1 MKLDQEFYQVPL
13 HFDAEQLHQEVFQFN
28 EMDWQIHRTKIEG
41 TSSIVLVSVG
51 GTINDDFAISG
62 AMRGTAFLE
71 LCPYIQQVIKA
82 FEAPVSRS
90 YLLRIPKSRKVLPLG
105 DYNYHWF
112 RRRCIYVPIVTNPG
126 VQFSYND
133 HPQKITPESG
143 EAWTLNHSQ
152 HHGIANTGAADCIYL
167 VIETKGSLA
176 LQGILESFEENSE
189 LEPKQIAYNPS
200 HVSEIPLETYCF
212 EVLTPKEIGDLTAE
226 ILFDAEDLGMPQ
238 NKVTRLVE
246 KIEQFRQKWKQV
258 FVKFHHDRS
267 GELAYQD
274 LILEFQQQIVSDVHK
289 WLPVGSR
296 GSLALMVINSML
308 STSQRAIA
316 KQVPRLSWVRKK
328 LTIKPT
334 LRWSARYRVVEHYQQ
349 QTNFK
354 RLSEQKVQ
362 VLELFQSSVTL
373 DEVRERLTAIDG
385 VSEEK
390 LIKIVQR
397 LLEFRLLREEF
408 QLPHFE
414 QPIFIVSAPRAGST
428 LLFETLSKFP
438 QLWSTAKESHET
450 IEGIPELHP
459 AARNYSSNCLSA
471 ADVTPEIAL
480 TLKER
485 FTEQLQNRQEQL
497 FLDVPAEQRPQNVR
511 FLEKTPKNSLRIPF
525 LKAIFPEAKF
535 IYLYRDPKQ
544 NVSSIIEG
552 WRSRRFVAYRQVPGW
567 PFQEWSFLL
576 APGWSSLEDYSIAKI
591 ATHQWKSANS
601 YIMKDLKNIPAKD
614 WCFVRYSDL
623 VANPKK
629 IVSRISKFAQLDWDE
644 KIDQMVSRSLPVSHM
659 SVSAPSPDKWR
670 KNVQEIN
677 QILPEVQ
684 PIMNLVDKTQNS
696 GQ

>member
-13 HFDAEQLHQEVFQFN
+13 RFDAEQLHQEVSQFN
-28 EMDWQIHRTKIEG
+28 EMDWQIHKTKIEG

-71 LCPYIQQVIKA
+71 LCPYIKQVIKA
-82 FEAPVSRS
+82 FGAPVSRS
-90 YLLRIPKSRKVLPLG
+90 YLLKIPKSSKVLPLG

-112 RRRCIYVPIVTNPG
+112 RRRCIYVPIVTNSG

-133 HPQKITPESG
+133 RTQKIDPEAG

-152 HHGIANTGAADCIYL
+152 HHGIANTGEQDSIHL
-167 VIETKGSLA
+167 VIETKGSPTLK
-176 LQGILESFEENSE
+176 GILESTEHNLE
-189 LEPKQIAYNPS
+189 LEPKLIAYNRGNS
-200 HVSEIPLETYCF
+200 SEIPLETYCF

-226 ILFDAEDLGMPQ
+226 ILFDAEDLGMPPT
-238 NKVTRLVE
+238 KVTKLVE

-258 FVKFHHDRS
+258 FVKFHHDRA

-274 LILEFQQQIVSDVHK
+274 LILEFQQQIVTDVHK
-289 WLPVGSR
+289 WLPAGSR

-334 LRWSARYRVVEHYQQ
+334 LRWSARYRVVGHYQQ
-349 QTNFK
+349 QSNFK
-354 RLSEQKVQ
+354 RLSSQKVQ
-362 VLELFQSSVTL
+362 VLELFQDAISL
-373 DEVRERLTAIDG
+373 REVQERLKDEI
-385 VSEEK
+385 SEEK
-390 LIKIVQR
+390 LVKIVQR

-414 QPIFIVSAPRAGST
+414 RPIFIVSAPRAGST
-428 LLFETLSKFP
+428 LLFETLSRFP

-450 IEGIPELHP
+450 IEGLPELHP
-459 AARNYSSNCLSA
+459 AARNYSSNCLGA
-471 ADVTPEIAL
+471 ADATPEITL

-497 FLDVPAEQRPQNVR
+497 FLDIAAEKRPQNVR

-525 LKAIFPEAKF
+525 LKAVFPEALF

-576 APGWSSLEDYSIAKI
+576 APGWSELEDYSIAKI
-591 ATHQWKSANS
+591 ATHQWKMANS
-601 YIMKDLKNIPAKD
+601 YIMSDLKKIPAQD

-623 VANPKK
+623 VSNPKK
-629 IVSRISKFAQLDWDE
+629 IVNRLSKFAQLEWDE
-644 KIDQMVSRSLPVSHM
+644 QVEQMVSRSLPVSHM

-684 PIMNLVDKTQNS
+684 PIMNLVDKS
-696 GQ
+696 HD

>member
-13 HFDAEQLHQEVFQFN
+13 RFDAEQLNREVSQFN
-28 EMDWQIHRTKIEG
+28 EMDWQIHRTKIAG

-90 YLLRIPKSRKVLPLG
+90 YLLRIPKSSKVLPLG

-112 RRRCIYVPIVTNPG
+112 RRRCIYVPIVTNLG

-133 HPQKITPESG
+133 HQQKIEPKAG

-152 HHGIANTGAADCIYL
+152 HHGIANTGAEDCIYL
-167 VIETKGSLA
+167 VIETKGSLELKA
-176 LQGILESFEENSE
+176 ILDSVEDNSE
-189 LEPKQIAYNPS
+189 PEPKEVAYNLDS
-200 HVSEIPLETYCF
+200 SSEIPLETYCF

-226 ILFDAEDLGMPQ
+226 IIFDAEDFGMPQ
-238 NKVTRLVE
+238 NQVKRLVE
-246 KIEQFRQKWKQV
+246 KISQFREKWQQV
-258 FVKFHHDRS
+258 FWKFHHDRA

-289 WLPVGSR
+289 WLPSGSR

-349 QTNFK
+349 QANFK
-354 RLSEQKVQ
+354 RLSAQKVQ
-362 VLELFQSSVTL
+362 VLELFQNAISL
-373 DEVRERLTAIDG
+373 NEIRERLTTAGGI
-385 VSEEK
+385 SEEK
-390 LIKIVQR
+390 LVKIVQR

-414 QPIFIVSAPRAGST
+414 KPIFIVSAPRAGST

-459 AARNYSSNCLSA
+459 AARNYSSNCLGTE
-471 ADVTPEIAL
+471 DVTPEIAL

-485 FTEQLQNRQEQL
+485 FTEQLQNRQAQL
-497 FLDVPAEQRPQNVR
+497 FLDIPGAQRPSSIR

-525 LKAIFPEAKF
+525 LKAIFPEARF

-601 YIMKDLKNIPAKD
+601 YIMSDLKKIPAQD
-614 WCFVRYSDL
+614 WCFVRYRDL
-623 VANPKK
+623 VADPKK
-629 IVSRISKFAQLDWDE
+629 IVSRISKFAQLDWDQE
-644 KIDQMVSRSLPVSHM
+644 IDQMVSRSLPVSHM
-659 SVSAPSPDKWR
+659 SVSAPSADKWR

-677 QILPEVQ
+677 QILPDVQ
-684 PIMNLVDKTQNS
+684 PIMNLVDS
-696 GQ
+696 SHA

>member
-13 HFDAEQLHQEVFQFN
+13 RFDAERLHQEVSQFN
-28 EMDWQIHRTKIEG
+28 EMDWQIHKTKIEG
-41 TSSIVLVSVG
+41 TQSIVLVSVG

-71 LCPYIQQVIKA
+71 LCPYIKQVIKA

-90 YLLRIPKSRKVLPLG
+90 YLLRIPKCSKVLPLG

-133 HPQKITPESG
+133 RTQKIDPEAG

-152 HHGIANTGAADCIYL
+152 HHGIANTGDQDCIYL
-167 VIETKGSLA
+167 VIETKGSVA
-176 LQGILESFEENSE
+176 LKAILESSENNPE
-189 LEPKQIAYNPS
+189 LEARRIAYNPDNS
-200 HVSEIPLETYCF
+200 SEIPLETYCF

-238 NKVTRLVE
+238 NQVTKLVE
-246 KIEQFRQKWKQV
+246 KIEQFRNKWKQV
-258 FVKFHHDRS
+258 FVKFHHDRL

-289 WLPVGSR
+289 WLPAGSR

-308 STSQRAIA
+308 STSQRTIA

-328 LTIKPT
+328 LTIKPA

-349 QTNFK
+349 QANFK
-354 RLSEQKVQ
+354 RLSDQKVQ
-362 VLELFQSSVTL
+362 VLELFQSPITL
-373 DEVRERLTAIDG
+373 NEIRECLIAANGI
-385 VSEEK
+385 SEEK
-390 LIKIVQR
+390 LVKIVQR

-408 QLPHFE
+408 QPPHFE
-414 QPIFIVSAPRAGST
+414 QPLFIVSAPRAGST
-428 LLFETLSKFP
+428 LLFETLSRFP
-438 QLWSTAKESHET
+438 QLWTTAKESHET

-459 AARNYSSNCLSA
+459 AARNYSSNCLTA
-471 ADVTPEIAL
+471 ADATPEIAL

-485 FTEQLQNRQEQL
+485 FTEQLQNRQSQL
-497 FLDVPAEQRPQNVR
+497 FLDIPTEQRPQSVR

-525 LKAIFPEAKF
+525 LKAIFPEARF

-576 APGWSSLEDYSIAKI
+576 APGWSSLEDSSIATI

-601 YIMKDLKNIPAKD
+601 YIMNDLKKIPAKD

-623 VANPKK
+623 VADPKK
-629 IVSRISKFAQLDWDE
+629 IVSRISKFAQLEWDE
-644 KIDQMVSRSLPVSHM
+644 QIDQMVSRSLPVSHM

-684 PIMNLVDKTQNS
+684 PIMNLVDKS
-696 GQ
+696 HD

>member
-13 HFDAEQLHQEVFQFN
+13 RFEAERLHQEVSQFN

-41 TSSIVLVSVG
+41 TQSIVLVSVG

-71 LCPYIQQVIKA
+71 LCPYIKQVIKS

-90 YLLRIPKSRKVLPLG
+90 YLLKIPKSSKVLPLG

-112 RRRCIYVPIVTNPG
+112 RRRCIYVPIVTNSG
-126 VQFSYND
+126 VQFFYND
-133 HPQKITPESG
+133 RTQKIDPEAG

-152 HHGIANTGAADCIYL
+152 HHGIANTGEQDSIHL
-167 VIETKGSLA
+167 VIETKGSLT
-176 LQGILESFEENSE
+176 LKGILESTEHNPR
-189 LEPKQIAYNPS
+189 LEPKLIAYNRENS
-200 HVSEIPLETYCF
+200 SEIPLETYCF

-226 ILFDAEDLGMPQ
+226 ILFDAEDLGMPPTQ
-238 NKVTRLVE
+238 VSKLVE
-246 KIEQFRQKWKQV
+246 KIEQFRHKWKQV
-258 FVKFHHDRS
+258 FVKFHHDRA

-289 WLPVGSR
+289 WLPAGSR

-349 QTNFK
+349 QCNFQ
-354 RLSEQKVQ
+354 RLSPQKVG
-362 VLELFQSSVTL
+362 VLELFQDAITL
-373 DEVRERLTAIDG
+373 REIQERLRGEI
-385 VSEEK
+385 SEEK
-390 LIKIVQR
+390 LAKIVQR
-397 LLEFRLLREEF
+397 LLEFRLLREDF
-408 QLPHFE
+408 QPPHFE
-414 QPIFIVSAPRAGST
+414 QPLFIVSAPRSGST
-428 LLFETLSKFP
+428 LLFETLSRFP
-438 QLWSTAKESHET
+438 QLWSMAKESHET
-450 IEGIPELHP
+450 IEGIPALHP
-459 AARNYSSNCLSA
+459 AAHNYSSNCLST

-497 FLDVPAEQRPQNVR
+497 FLDIPAEQRPQNVR

-525 LKAIFPEAKF
+525 LKAIFPEARF
-535 IYLYRDPKQ
+535 IYLYRDPRQ
-544 NVSSIIEG
+544 NISSIIEG

-576 APGWSSLEDYSIAKI
+576 APGWSELEDYSIAKI
-591 ATHQWKSANS
+591 ATHQWKMANS
-601 YIMKDLKNIPAKD
+601 YIMSDLKKIPVQD

-623 VANPKK
+623 VADPKK
-629 IVSRISKFAQLDWDE
+629 IVSRISKFAQLEWDE
-644 KIDQMVSRSLPVSHM
+644 EIEQMVSRSLPVSHM

-677 QILPEVQ
+677 QILPDVK
-684 PIMNLVDKTQNS
+684 PIMNIVDKS
-696 GQ
+696 HD

>member
-13 HFDAEQLHQEVFQFN
+13 CFDAERLTQEISQFN
-28 EMDWQIHRTKIEG
+28 DMDWQIHKTKIEG

-90 YLLRIPKSRKVLPLG
+90 YLLRIPKSSKVLPLG

-126 VQFSYND
+126 VQFFYND
-133 HPQKITPESG
+133 RTQKIDPASG

-152 HHGIANTGAADCIYL
+152 QHAIANKGNLDSIYL

-176 LQGILESFEENSE
+176 LKGRLESSE
-189 LEPKQIAYNPS
+189 TTSRVEPDYIAYNPDNS
-200 HVSEIPLETYCF
+200 SEIPLETYCF

-226 ILFDAEDLGMPQ
+226 ILFDAEDLGMPTDRVD
-238 NKVTRLVE
+238 KLIK

-258 FVKFHHDRS
+258 FVRFHHNRL

-289 WLPVGSR
+289 WLPIGSR

-334 LRWSARYRVVEHYQQ
+334 LRWSSRYRVVEHYQQ

-354 RLSEQKVQ
+354 RLSEQKVR
-362 VLELFQSSVTL
+362 VLELFQLPITL
-373 DEVRERLTAIDG
+373 REIQESVREEI
-385 VSEEK
+385 SEEK
-390 LIKIVQR
+390 LVKIVQR

-408 QLPHFE
+408 QPPYFE
-414 QPIFIVSAPRAGST
+414 RPLFIVSAPRAGST
-428 LLFETLSKFP
+428 LLFETLSRFP
-438 QLWSTAKESHET
+438 QLWTTAKESHET

-459 AARNYSSNCLSA
+459 AAHNYSSNCLGA
-471 ADVTPEIAL
+471 ADATPEIAL

-485 FTEQLQNRQEQL
+485 FTEQLQNRQGKL
-497 FLDVPAEQRPQNVR
+497 FLDVPRDQRPTSVR

-525 LKAIFPEAKF
+525 LKAIFPEARF

-552 WRSRRFVAYRQVPGW
+552 WRSRRFVSYRQVPGW

-576 APGWSSLEDYSIAKI
+576 APGWSNLEDYSIAKI

-601 YIMKDLKNIPAKD
+601 YIMKDLKNIPAQD

-623 VANPKK
+623 VADPKK
-629 IVSRISKFAQLDWDE
+629 IINHISKFAQLEWDE
-644 KIDQMVSRSLPVSHM
+644 EIEQMVSRALPVSHM

-670 KNVQEIN
+670 KNMQEIN
-677 QILPEVQ
+677 RILPDVK
-684 PIMNLVDKTQNS
+684 PIMNLVDRS
-696 GQ
+696 HD

>member
-13 HFDAEQLHQEVFQFN
+13 RFDAEQLHQEVSQFN
-28 EMDWQIHRTKIEG
+28 EMDWQIHKTKIEG
-41 TSSIVLVSVG
+41 THSIVLVSVG

-71 LCPYIQQVIKA
+71 LCPYIQQVIRA

-90 YLLRIPKSRKVLPLG
+90 YLLRIPKSSKVLPLG

-112 RRRCIYVPIVTNPG
+112 RRRCIYVPIVTNLG
-126 VQFSYND
+126 VEFSYND
-133 HPQKITPESG
+133 HKQDIEPAAG

-152 HHGIANTGAADCIYL
+152 HHGIFNAGAEDCIYL
-167 VIETKGSLA
+167 VIETKGSLE
-176 LQGILESFEENSE
+176 LKGILESFEDNQEE
-189 LEPKQIAYNPS
+189 LEPSLVTYQRDKS
-200 HVSEIPLETYCF
+200 SEIPLETYCF

-226 ILFDAEDLGMPQ
+226 MLFDAEDLGMPPQ
-238 NKVTRLVE
+238 KVQKLVE
-246 KIEQFRQKWKQV
+246 KIEQFRDKWKQV
-258 FVKFHHDRS
+258 FVEFHHDRS

-274 LILEFQQQIVSDVHK
+274 LILEFQQQIVGDVHK
-289 WLPVGSR
+289 YLPAGSR
-296 GSLALMVINSML
+296 GALALMVINSML

-349 QTNFK
+349 QANFK
-354 RLSEQKVQ
+354 RLSAQKVQ
-362 VLELFQSSVTL
+362 VLELFQNAIAL
-373 DEVRERLTAIDG
+373 AEVRDRLIAADEI
-385 VSEEK
+385 SEEK
-390 LIKIVQR
+390 LAKIVQR

-459 AARNYSSNCLSA
+459 AAHNYSSNCLSA
-471 ADVTPEIAL
+471 ADATTEIAL

-485 FTEQLQNRQEQL
+485 FTEQLQNRQSQL
-497 FLDVPAEQRPQNVR
+497 FLDIPVEQRPQNVR

-525 LKAIFPEAKF
+525 LKAIFPEARF

-576 APGWSSLEDYSIAKI
+576 APGWSNLEDYSIAKI
-591 ATHQWKSANS
+591 ATHQWKTANN
-601 YIMKDLKNIPAKD
+601 YIMNDLKNIPAQD

-629 IVSRISKFAQLDWDE
+629 IVSRLSKFAQLDWDTE
-644 KIDQMVSRSLPVSHM
+644 IDQMVSRSLPVSHM
-659 SVSAPSPDKWR
+659 SVSAPSADKWR

-677 QILPEVQ
+677 QILPDVQ
-684 PIMNLVDKTQNS
+684 PIINLVDRS
-696 GQ
+696 HD

>member
-13 HFDAEQLHQEVFQFN
+13 RFDAEQLHQEVSQFN
-28 EMDWQIHRTKIEG
+28 EMDWQIHKTKIEG

-71 LCPYIQQVIKA
+71 LCPYIKQVIRA

-90 YLLRIPKSRKVLPLG
+90 YLLRIPKCSKVLPLG

-112 RRRCIYVPIVTNPG
+112 RRRCIYVPIVTNSG

-133 HPQKITPESG
+133 RRQNIDIEAG

-152 HHGIANTGAADCIYL
+152 HHGIANTGEQDCIYL
-167 VIETKGSLA
+167 VIETKGSPTLK
-176 LQGILESFEENSE
+176 GILESTEHNPE
-189 LEPKQIAYNPS
+189 LEPKAIIYNQGNS
-200 HVSEIPLETYCF
+200 SEIPLETYCF

-238 NKVTRLVE
+238 NSLTKLLE

-258 FVKFHHDRS
+258 FVKFHHDRA

-274 LILEFQQQIVSDVHK
+274 LILEFQQQIVTDVHK
-289 WLPVGSR
+289 WLPPGSR

-349 QTNFK
+349 QSNFK
-354 RLSEQKVQ
+354 RLSRQKVQ
-362 VLELFQSSVTL
+362 VLELFRSPTTL
-373 DEVRERLTAIDG
+373 NEIRDRLTAANEI
-385 VSEEK
+385 SQEK
-390 LIKIVQR
+390 LVKIVQR

-408 QLPHFE
+408 QLPYFE
-414 QPIFIVSAPRAGST
+414 QPLFIVSAPRAGST
-428 LLFETLSKFP
+428 LLFETLSRFP

-459 AARNYSSNCLSA
+459 AAHNYSSNCLSE

-485 FTEQLQNRQEQL
+485 FTEQLQNRQGEL
-497 FLDVPAEQRPQNVR
+497 FLDLPREQRPTSVR

-525 LKAIFPEAKF
+525 LKAIFPEARF

-576 APGWSSLEDYSIAKI
+576 APGWSELEDYSIAKI

-601 YIMKDLKNIPAKD
+601 YIMNDLKNIPAKD

-623 VANPKK
+623 VADPKK
-629 IVSRISKFAQLDWDE
+629 ILSRLSKFAQLEWDE
-644 KIDQMVSRSLPVSHM
+644 EIEQMVSRSLPVSHM

-684 PIMNLVDKTQNS
+684 PIINLVDNS
-696 GQ
+696 HD